1 MRKDVEKCLRNA
13 VLLRAMLE
21 KAGVKVLLNELS
33 STVVFER
40 PHDEKFVKKWQL
52 ACEGDIAHVIVMP
65 NVTLP
70 KLEEFAMEYI
80 EVRAVAARQA
90 AMGVAA
96 QAREL
101 DPNADT

>member
-40 PHDEKFVKKWQL
+40 PQEEAFVKKWQL
-52 ACEGDIAHVIVMP
+52 ACEGDIAHVVVMP

-80 EVRAVAARQA
+80 ESRARSARLAAS
-90 AMGVAA
+90 GVAA
-96 QAREL
+96 KAREV
-101 DPNADT
+101 DPNADH